1 MNSTL
6 RIRRL
11 WIAGLAAVAVG
22 AAFLLAWSFTR
33 DRLPPDAILV
43 PQDVPTLSTALE
55 RAVAGSVIV
64 LDARRG
70 PFEGGVTVTVPDVMV
85 RSRHGVAAI
94 RGGADALIS
103 VEADRVAIEG
113 LDFEGTG
120 TGIAVAGQECR
131 IRDVTFRS
139 LAVAVRVA
147 GAGCV
152 VERLAVE
159 SCSTAISIDGA
170 SEAHVL
176 GARVRRA
183 ATATSV
189 SGGSGIVL
197 EDCVLAESDIGV
209 RLFETDLVRLVGCRV
224 ADMSVAGVVL
234 ENARRTDVERTS
246 FARCDVGVRT
256 AGSSENAFCD
266 NVFVDCR
273 MGLQVVGGSDDLI
286 ARNTLRG
293 GELGIAIERAS
304 APQILR
310 NSVDSATIAGILLDR
325 ADGAQVLDVRAH
337 DCAAGVVVVASSHA
351 AVRRG
356 DVRGGDVGMALIN
369 GALGNTVAEN
379 RIYGAAEG
387 IVLAGSSRDVVVNNA
402 IGGCE
407 RGVTL
412 VRPGYGTRVESNEV
426 SECGIGLVW
435 TDSPRPAPSPW
446 ERLGFVVDRS
456 SSAAP
461 PLVADNEFRA
471 CAADVQNETATPL
484 LVGGNRWSGEA
495 ARVLG
500 DVRVPDAGTSSAIG
514 LGAAGSTADLL
525 LARLL
530 EWMLLERGVRVIDL
544 VGIGSNSALAAA
556 FDAGDVDVA
565 WVGRVETDADGGTFW
580 TTPLARGGSLVAAA
594 AIASGVEAERGGA
607 NASLRGVN
615 VAIPRGLDRR
625 IVAEALAQHGLV
637 ALAFRDVAASAEAE
651 SLLKFGSVDCA
662 IVDAW
667 EETATLAGFV
677 ALDRVKLDEEAIG
690 LRVGQLGAPAA
701 AALRD
706 AFDRLVPRLSDD
718 VLRSLTSRV
727 RLLQRD
733 PAAVAMEFLLR
744 EGLIEGYREGGAR

>member
-6 RIRRL
+6 CVRRL
-11 WIAGLAAVAVG
+11 WIAGLAAVVVG
-22 AAFLLAWSFTR
+22 TAFLLAWSLTR
-33 DRLPPDAILV
+33 DRLPPNAIRV
-43 PQDVPTLSTALE
+43 PQDVPTLAAALE
-55 RAVAGSVIV
+55 RADAGSVIV

-70 PFEGGVTVTVPDVMV
+70 PFDGGATVAVPDVIV

-94 RGGADALIS
+94 RGGADPLIS

-131 IRDVTFRS
+131 VRDVTFRS
-139 LAVAVRVA
+139 LAVALRVV

-152 VERLAVE
+152 AERLAVE

-183 ATATSV
+183 ETAISV
-189 SGGSGIVL
+189 SGGSNIVM
-197 EDCVLAESDIGV
+197 DGCRLAESDVGV

-224 ADMSVAGVVL
+224 TDMSGAGVIL
-234 ENARRTDVERTS
+234 ENARRTDVKLTS
-246 FARCDVGVRT
+246 FARCDIGVRT

-273 MGLQVVGGSDDLI
+273 MGVQVAGGSDDLI
-286 ARNTLRG
+286 ARNALRG

-304 APQILR
+304 APQLLR
-310 NSVDSATIAGILLDR
+310 NVVGGATIAGILLDR
-325 ADGAQVLDVRAH
+325 VDGAQVLDVCAR
-337 DCAAGVVVVASSHA
+337 DCGAGVVVVASSTA
-351 AVRRG
+351 AVRRA
-356 DVRGGDVGMALIN
+356 DVRGGDIGVALIN

-379 RIYGAAEG
+379 RIGGSTEG
-387 IVLAGSSRDVVVNNA
+387 IVLAGSSRDIVANNA
-402 IGGCE
+402 IESCE

-412 VRPGYGTRVESNEV
+412 VRSGYGTRVESNEV

-435 TDSPRPAPSPW
+435 TDSAQPVPAPW

-461 PLVADNEFRA
+461 PLVVDNEFRA
-471 CAADVQNETATPL
+471 CTADVQNDTGTPL
-484 LVGGNRWSGEA
+484 LVGSSRWSGAE

-500 DVRVPDAGTSSAIG
+500 DVRVPDAGTTSAIG
-514 LGAAGSTADLL
+514 LGAVASTADLL

-530 EWMLLERGVRVIDL
+530 QWMLFERDVRMVDL
-544 VGIGSNSALAAA
+544 VGIGSVGALTRA

-565 WVGRVETDADGGTFW
+565 WVGHSEADAGGGTFW
-580 TTPLARGGSLVAAA
+580 TTPLVRGGSLVVAAV
-594 AIASGVEAERGGA
+594 IASVVESERGG
-607 NASLRGVN
+607 SSVSPREVN
-615 VAIPRGLDRR
+615 VAIPRGVDRR
-625 IVAEALAQHGLV
+625 IVAEILTQHGLA
-637 ALAFRDVAASAEAE
+637 ALAFREVATSAEAE

-662 IVDAW
+662 VLDAW
-667 EETATLAGFV
+667 EETLTLAGFV
-677 ALDRVKLDEEAIG
+677 ALDRVKFDEEAIG
-690 LRVGQLGAPAA
+690 LRVGRLGAAA
-701 AALRD
+701 TAALRD

-718 VLRSLTSRV
+718 VLRGLTSRV
-727 RLLQRD
+727 RLLRRD
-733 PAAVAMEFLLR
+733 PADVAMEFLLR
-744 EGLIEGYREGGAR
+744 EGLIEGHREGGAR